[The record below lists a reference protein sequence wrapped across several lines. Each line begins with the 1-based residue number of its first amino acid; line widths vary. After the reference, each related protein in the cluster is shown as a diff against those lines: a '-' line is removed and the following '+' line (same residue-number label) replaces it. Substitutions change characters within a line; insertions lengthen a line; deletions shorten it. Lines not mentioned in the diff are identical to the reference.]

1 MRSGGA
7 DYRDEARLEHMMR
20 AVVRIRAQLD
30 GLERT
35 MLAEGDDRT
44 ELIIYNMQV
53 LGEAANNVS
62 EEMCAK
68 HPEIDFK
75 GWASM
80 RHRLVHDYANIDL
93 NIVWNAVCDD
103 LPKLEKALRPVVEA
117 LSKVQDA
124 PDNIE
129 EFL

>member
-20 AVVRIRAQLD
+20 AVGRIRAQLD

-103 LPKLEKALRPVVEA
+103 LPKLEKALKPIVDA
-117 LSKVQDA
+117 L
-124 PDNIE
+124 PIE
-129 EFL
+129 PALPSNLSDFL

>member
-7 DYRDEARLEHMMR
+7 DYRDEAWLEHMMR
-20 AVVRIRAQLD
+20 AVGRIRAQLD
-30 GLERT
+30 GLERA

-53 LGEAANNVS
+53 IGEAANNVS

-103 LPKLEKALRPVVEA
+103 LPRLETALKPVVEA
-117 LSKVQDA
+117 FSKVQDA
-124 PDNIE
+124 PDNIG

>member
-1 MRSGGA
+1 MRGGGA
-7 DYRDEARLEHMMR
+7 DYRDEARLEHMMH
-20 AVVRIRAQLD
+20 AAKRIRAQLD
-30 GLERT
+30 GLERS

-68 HPEIDFK
+68 HPEVDFK
-75 GWASM
+75 GWAGM

-93 NIVWNAVCDD
+93 DIVWNAVCDD
-103 LPKLEKALRPVVEA
+103 LPKLEKALKPIVDA
-117 LSKVQDA
+117 L
-124 PDNIE
+124 PIE
-129 EFL
+129 PELPSNLADFL

>member
-20 AVVRIRAQLD
+20 AVDRIRAQLG
-30 GLERT
+30 GLERAN
-35 MLAEGDDRT
+35 LAEGDDRT
-44 ELIIYNMQV
+44 ELIIYNIQV

-62 EEMCAK
+62 DEMCAK
-68 HPEIDFK
+68 HPEIDFQ

-93 NIVWNAVCDD
+93 NIVWNAICYD
-103 LPKLEKALRPVVEA
+103 LPKLEKALRPIVDA
-117 LSKVQDA
+117 LPEIQGM
-124 PDNIE
+124 PDNIND
-129 EFL
+129 FL

>member
-20 AVVRIRAQLD
+20 AVGRIRAQLD
-30 GLERT
+30 GLDRT
-35 MLAEGDDRT
+35 MLAEGDDRM

-62 EEMCAK
+62 EEMCVK

-103 LPKLEKALRPVVEA
+103 LPKLEKALKPVVEA

-124 PDNIE
+124 PDNIG

>member
-20 AVVRIRAQLD
+20 AVGRIRAQLD
-30 GLERT
+30 GLDRT

-62 EEMCAK
+62 EAMCAK

-103 LPKLEKALRPVVEA
+103 LPKLEKALKPVVEA
-117 LSKVQDA
+117 VSKVQDV
-124 PDNIE
+124 PDNIG

>member
-20 AVVRIRAQLD
+20 AVGRIRAQLD
-30 GLERT
+30 GLDRT

-62 EEMCAK
+62 EEMCVK

-103 LPKLEKALRPVVEA
+103 LPKLEKALKPVVEA

-124 PDNIE
+124 PDNIG

>member
-20 AVVRIRAQLD
+20 AVGRIRAQLD
-30 GLERT
+30 GLERA

-53 LGEAANNVS
+53 IGEAANNVS

-103 LPKLEKALRPVVEA
+103 LPRLETALKPVVEA
-117 LSKVQDA
+117 FSKVQDA
-124 PDNIE
+124 PDNIG

>member
-1 MRSGGA
+1 
-7 DYRDEARLEHMMR
+7 MR
-20 AVVRIRAQLD
+20 AAGRIRAQLD
-30 GLERT
+30 GLERS

-44 ELIIYNMQV
+44 ELIIYNIQV

-62 EEMCAK
+62 EGMCAK
-68 HPEIDFK
+68 HPEVDFK

-103 LPKLEKALRPVVEA
+103 LPKLEKVLKPIVDALP
-117 LSKVQDA
+117 KVPSA
-124 PDNIE
+124 PENLND
-129 EFL
+129 FF

>member
-20 AVVRIRAQLD
+20 AVGRIRAQLD
-30 GLERT
+30 GLERA

-53 LGEAANNVS
+53 IGEAANNVS

-93 NIVWNAVCDD
+93 NIVWNAVSDD
-103 LPKLEKALRPVVEA
+103 LPRLETALKPVVEA
-117 LSKVQDA
+117 FSKVQDA
-124 PDNIE
+124 PDNIG

>member
-1 MRSGGA
+1 
-7 DYRDEARLEHMMR
+7 MR
-20 AVVRIRAQLD
+20 AAGRIRAQLD
-30 GLERT
+30 GLERS

-44 ELIIYNMQV
+44 ELIIYNIQV

-62 EEMCAK
+62 EGMCAK
-68 HPEIDFK
+68 HPEVDFK

-103 LPKLEKALRPVVEA
+103 LPKLERALKPIVDA
-117 LSKVQDA
+117 L
-124 PDNIE
+124 PIE
-129 EFL
+129 PALPPNLSDVL

>member
-20 AVVRIRAQLD
+20 AVGRIRAQLD
-30 GLERT
+30 GLERA

-53 LGEAANNVS
+53 IGEAANNVS

-103 LPKLEKALRPVVEA
+103 LPRLETALKPVVEA
-117 LSKVQDA
+117 FSKVQDV
-124 PDNIE
+124 PDNIG

>member
-20 AVVRIRAQLD
+20 AVGRIRAQLD

-53 LGEAANNVS
+53 LGEAANNVT
-62 EEMCAK
+62 EEMCVK

-103 LPKLEKALRPVVEA
+103 LPKLEKALKPVVEA

-124 PDNIE
+124 PDNIG

>member
-20 AVVRIRAQLD
+20 AVGRIRAQLD

-53 LGEAANNVS
+53 LGEAANNIS
-62 EEMCAK
+62 EETIAR

-103 LPKLEKALRPVVEA
+103 LPKLEKALKPVVEA

-124 PDNIE
+124 PDNIG

>member
-20 AVVRIRAQLD
+20 AAGRIRAQLN
-30 GLERT
+30 GLERS

-68 HPEIDFK
+68 YPEVDFK

-103 LPKLEKALRPVVEA
+103 LPKLARQGKEPKWI
-117 LSKVQDA
+117 DWTI
-124 PDNIE
+124 D
-129 EFL
+129 

>member
-20 AVVRIRAQLD
+20 AVGRIRAQLD
-30 GLERT
+30 GLDRT

-44 ELIIYNMQV
+44 DLIIYNMQV

-103 LPKLEKALRPVVEA
+103 LPRLETALKPVVEA
-117 LSKVQDA
+117 FSNVQDA
-124 PDNIE
+124 PDNIG

>member
-1 MRSGGA
+1 MRGGGA

-20 AVVRIRAQLD
+20 AARRIRAQLG
-30 GLERT
+30 GLDRA
-35 MLAEGDDRT
+35 MLAEGEDRT
-44 ELIIYNMQV
+44 ELIIYNLQV

-62 EEMCAK
+62 DEMCEK

-93 NIVWNAVCDD
+93 DVVWNAVCGD
-103 LPKLEKALRPVVEA
+103 LPKLEQALKPIVDA
-117 LSKVQDA
+117 LPAEPSPPSNLSD
-124 PDNIE
+124 
-129 EFL
+129 FL

>member
-20 AVVRIRAQLD
+20 AVGRIRAQLD
-30 GLERT
+30 GLDRT

-103 LPKLEKALRPVVEA
+103 LPRLETALKPVVEA
-117 LSKVQDA
+117 FSKVQDA
-124 PDNIE
+124 PDNIG

>member
-20 AVVRIRAQLD
+20 AVGRIRAQLD
-30 GLERT
+30 GLDRT

-62 EEMCAK
+62 EEMCAMY
-68 HPEIDFK
+68 PEIDFK
-75 GWASM
+75 GWASI

-103 LPKLEKALRPVVEA
+103 LPRLEKALKPVVEA
-117 LSKVQDA
+117 LPKVQDA
-124 PDNIE
+124 PDNIG

>member
-1 MRSGGA
+1 MRGGGA
-7 DYRDEARLEHMMR
+7 NYRDEARLEHMMR
-20 AVVRIRAQLD
+20 AAGRIRAQLN
-30 GLERT
+30 GLERA

-44 ELIIYNMQV
+44 ELIIYNIQV

-68 HPEIDFK
+68 YPEVDFK

-103 LPKLEKALRPVVEA
+103 LPKLEKVLKPIVDALP
-117 LSKVQDA
+117 KVPSA
-124 PDNIE
+124 PENLND
-129 EFL
+129 FL